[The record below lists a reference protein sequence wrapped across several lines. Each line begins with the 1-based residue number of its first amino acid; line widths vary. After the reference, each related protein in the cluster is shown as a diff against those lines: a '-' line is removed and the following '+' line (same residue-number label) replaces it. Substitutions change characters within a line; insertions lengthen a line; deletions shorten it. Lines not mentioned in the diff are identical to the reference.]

1 MQFTYEVEAN
11 LTSVEG
17 STGGLLVVQKE
28 LVTPIRNVREFKKV
42 VSPEQRMGAG
52 ILVIF
57 TETLTG
63 DALES
68 MVERY
73 KSYFSAIVTF
83 GKDCFSP
90 QDAMVS
96 HLAIESREISK
107 ERGGGFIAVSCV
119 PPKDRGL

>member
-1 MQFTYEVEAN
+1 
-11 LTSVEG
+11 
-17 STGGLLVVQKE
+17 
-28 LVTPIRNVREFKKV
+28 
-42 VSPEQRMGAG
+42 MGAG

-119 PPKDRGL
+119 PPKDRGLWQATSPLREHHLAPAQLTVDGDSCIIDVVGPSHPE